1 MSAAQLLT
9 LPLLVEAVG
18 GSEEALLGATTLRL
32 SALALSGALDRL
44 ELCSSL
50 TTLHLND
57 NLLTSLEGVE
67 VLARLRYLDVSF
79 NRLTSLQPCA
89 LLRQLQYLDARSN
102 SLAEV
107 SAALPPSLRML
118 RLAGNPCCA
127 APRYREGVLLLL
139 PGLVELDQERVAP
152 APAGGGAASG
162 GGGGGDE
169 AASLSAIAQAAL
181 QRSRARQ
188 AADAEE
194 AQRLQQAQPQ

>member
-102 SLAEV
+102 SLADV

-152 APAGGGAASG
+152 APAGGGAASR

-181 QRSRARQ
+181 QRSRAR
-188 AADAEE
+188 
-194 AQRLQQAQPQ
+194 